1 MVKHGRRWPS
11 PLPCDTC
18 SSPPRCL
25 WKLHCHA
32 HRGGHHSPSRA
43 EMFLWGAIF
52 PPCHLLG
59 LGLLWSRGD
68 GARQENKPRA
78 LEQCQEWMSL
88 LITYF
93 FFMHLFSY
101 FNLLIY
107 SHFISCSLYAS
118 KAQHWPCVLGASAAG
133 HTGTRSKLM
142 YLLLLEDRGSS
153 TWQPCM
159 AQLNFHDFPQ
169 HDLKYSPVSL
179 GCVEKPLEISLLLPH
194 TEPSRISWGFVFLLL
209 VYLLDFVSFPVNF
222 ERKSF
227 KKSPGKHVSSTKLSG
242 ACPA

>member
-1 MVKHGRRWPS
+1 MP
-11 PLPCDTC
+11 TEE
-18 SSPPRCL
+18 
-25 WKLHCHA
+25 A
-32 HRGGHHSPSRA
+32 TTATRA

-59 LGLLWSRGD
+59 LGFLWGRGD
-68 GARQENKPRA
+68 GARQESKPRA

-93 FFMHLFSY
+93 FFMHLISY
-101 FNLLIY
+101 FHLLIY
-107 SHFISCSLYAS
+107 SHFFSCTLYAS
-118 KAQHWPCVLGASAAG
+118 KPQHCPCVLGASAAG

-169 HDLKYSPVSL
+169 HDLKYSPVSI

-194 TEPSRISWGFVFLLL
+194 TEPSRISWGFVFFCCL
-209 VYLLDFVSFPVNF
+209 FI
-222 ERKSF
+222 
-227 KKSPGKHVSSTKLSG
+227 
-242 ACPA
+242 C